1 MKRDLESC
9 KKIIRSKLYDY
20 SSKFAYLAAD
30 DVWISDKIQHVSELL
45 KRAVELRENLIILI
59 RGQPSS
65 GKTYLVRSS
74 LLNVLSNPKNSDDGD
89 NSARTH
95 FIELCAYDYKDDV
108 KCLRELLNHLEQI
121 FGISRDPDSYMM
133 VSQIQTA
140 ILHCLKL
147 LKRNRMYL
155 IIVIDG
161 FEAFT
166 KGKYDCS
173 ATTGSYSRRQGLLYF
188 LSDSMQLKET
198 CFTVIYVTSDLNCL
212 DRLEKRVK
220 SRFVYEPVYC
230 FSDYDVTEYFNDNG
244 ESKKILDDCIVKI
257 EKDKMASMALD
268 SICGRDRNMMSIDV
282 GIALLMMKEDD
293 FKVKEDGGKT
303 YIQVPV
309 KKVSLKCVSDIFE
322 TQNVPEDKL
331 VFEHLNLP
339 EHCILVSLTRL
350 HIRGVYPQTLNAV
363 IEDLKQMVAEFP
375 KERFAVPNPEGLR
388 RTFMELVNNG
398 LVEWV
403 NYTQNNI
410 DNVRVEHSVN
420 DPSGFGMP
428 CRFPKYREYVRMDL
442 KELLPTHLSQWL
454 SMADRT
460 L

>member
-1 MKRDLESC
+1 MKRDLEYC
-9 KKIIRSKLYDY
+9 KNLIRSKLYSY
-20 SSKFAYLAAD
+20 SAKLAYLAAD
-30 DVWISDKIQHVSELL
+30 DDWISDKIQHVSELL

-74 LLNVLSNPKNSDDGD
+74 MLNVLSNPRNSDKSN

-108 KCLRELLNHLEQI
+108 KCLRDLLNQLEEI
-121 FGISRDPDSYMM
+121 FGINRDPESYMM

-147 LKRNRMYL
+147 LKRNGMYL

-161 FEAFT
+161 FEVFT

-173 ATTGSYSRRQGLLYF
+173 STTGSYSRRQGLLYF

-282 GIALLMMKEDD
+282 GIALLMMKENE
-293 FKVKEDGGKT
+293 FNVKEEGGKK
-303 YIQVPV
+303 YIHVPV
-309 KKVSLKCVSDIFE
+309 KKK
-322 TQNVPEDKL
+322 VPEEKF
-331 VFEHLNLP
+331 VFEHLNVP
-339 EHCILVSLTRL
+339 EHCIMVSLTRL

-363 IEDLKQMVAEFP
+363 IDDLKQMVAQFP
-375 KERFAVPNPEGLR
+375 KERFALPNPEGLR
-388 RTFMELVNNG
+388 RTFMELVNSG

-410 DNVRVEHSVN
+410 DNVKVQQSVN

-428 CRFPKYREYVRMDL
+428 CRFPKYREYLQVDL